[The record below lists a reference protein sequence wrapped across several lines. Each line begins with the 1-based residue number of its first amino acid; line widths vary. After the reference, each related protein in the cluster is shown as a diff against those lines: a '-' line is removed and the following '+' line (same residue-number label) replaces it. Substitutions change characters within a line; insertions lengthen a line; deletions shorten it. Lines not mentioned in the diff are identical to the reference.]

1 MKSKAKFIPQFTPT
15 LIVYV
20 LAMAVSFIGTG
31 IVIYL
36 LKMDVLTA
44 YSFFL
49 YEALGTTYGI
59 AETLT
64 KATPILLCALGLAPA
79 FASGFFNIGSEGQL
93 FFGAT
98 ISFWIWWTFNYLPP
112 ILLYPLL
119 IAGGFLAGGFWA
131 LIPGILKVKLRI
143 SEVITTILMNFI
155 AILLVTYLV
164 GYEGPWKDPEA
175 QQLWSYTISSEFWL
189 KKIIPGTRLHAGF
202 IIATLCVP
210 IIYLLMK
217 KAIMGYKI
225 KAIGLNPFAA
235 KYGGINVSR
244 NIIMVSLISGGLAGL
259 AGFNEAFGIQYRLM
273 SGLSPGFGYFAIQVA
288 ILGKNSPLGVLLWSI
303 IYGAL
308 LNGGEAMQ
316 RGAGVPIAV
325 SYTLMGLVMVTAI
338 IFDIIIR
345 RRLE

>member
-1 MKSKAKFIPQFTPT
+1 MKGKISFIPRLAPT
-15 LIVYV
+15 LIAYV
-20 LAMAVSFIGTG
+20 SAMAVSFIGTG

-36 LKMDVLTA
+36 LGMDVIKA
-44 YSFFL
+44 YTFFV

-79 FASGFFNIGSEGQL
+79 FTSSFFNIGSEGQL

-112 ILLYPLL
+112 ALLFPLL
-119 IAGGFLAGGFWA
+119 MIGGFLAGGFWA
-131 LIPGILKVKLRI
+131 LIPGFLKVKLRVN
-143 SEVITTILMNFI
+143 EVITTILMNFI

-164 GYEGPWKDPEA
+164 GYEGPWKDPQA
-175 QQLWSYTISSEFWL
+175 QQLWSYTITEQYRL
-189 KKIIPGTRLHAGF
+189 MRIIPGTRLHAGF
-202 IIATLCVP
+202 IIAMACVP
-210 IIYLLMK
+210 ILYLLMK
-217 KAIMGYKI
+217 KSIIGYRI
-225 KAIGLNPFAA
+225 KAIGLGSNAA
-235 KYGGINVSR
+235 RYGGINISK
-244 NIIMVSLISGGLAGL
+244 NIIMASLISGGLAGL

-273 SGLSPGFGYFAIQVA
+273 SGLSPGFGFLAIQVA
-288 ILGKNSPLGVLLWSI
+288 ILGKNDPLGILLWSI

-345 RRLE
+345 RRFE

>member
-1 MKSKAKFIPQFTPT
+1 LEAKIKFMPRFAPT
-15 LIVYV
+15 LIAYV
-20 LAMAVSFIGTG
+20 LALAVSFIGTG

-36 LKMDVLTA
+36 LKMNVLTA

-49 YEALGTTYGI
+49 YETLGTTYGI

-112 ILLYPLL
+112 VLLFPLL

-189 KKIIPGTRLHAGF
+189 MKIIPGTRLHAGF
-202 IIATLCVP
+202 ILAILCVP
-210 IIYLLMK
+210 LVYLLMK
-217 KAIMGYKI
+217 RGVIGYKI
-225 KAIGLNPFAA
+225 KAIGLNPDAA
-235 KYGGINVSR
+235 KYGGIDVPKS
-244 NIIMVSLISGGLAGL
+244 IIITSLLSGGLAGL

-273 SGLSPGFGYFAIQVA
+273 AGLSPGFGFLAIQVA
-288 ILGKNSPLGVLLWSI
+288 VLGKNDPLGVLLWSI

-325 SYTLMGLVMVTAI
+325 SYTLMGLVMVSAI

-345 RRLE
+345 RRFE